1 MVQDYQDKV
10 EKALR
15 GENLMVHIEEPV
27 LKKTGDKTLSDR
39 RVIAQKQQGLY
50 AVYYHPLG
58 GCLAPQKL
66 CQIYETIKD
75 MEDVE
80 LRITPQQGVYIIN
93 CTADEAKAVLAITED
108 GARNRF
114 EESVSCIGASICQV
128 GLRDSQGTLRE
139 AIMYFREKDLSL
151 IHISM
156 SLDNAIMK
164 NSVGITDTLYI
175 A

>member
-1 MVQDYQDKV
+1 M
-10 EKALR
+10 
-15 GENLMVHIEEPV
+15 
-27 LKKTGDKTLSDR
+27 
-39 RVIAQKQQGLY
+39 IAQKQQGLY

-139 AIMYFREKDLSL
+139 AIMYFREKTILQMSYRVSLSPVAPAL
-151 IHISM
+151 VEPIKSELLVFRVQ
-156 SLDNAIMK
+156 SR
-164 NSVGITDTLYI
+164 
-175 A
+175 